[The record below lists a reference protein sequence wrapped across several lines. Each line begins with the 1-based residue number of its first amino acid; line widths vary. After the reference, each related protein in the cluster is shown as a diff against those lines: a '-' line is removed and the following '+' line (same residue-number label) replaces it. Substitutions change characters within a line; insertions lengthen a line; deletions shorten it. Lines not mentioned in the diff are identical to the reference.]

1 MESCYTCAVAEAY
14 LANTS
19 GFIERLLAAVQVPM
33 QVLFI
38 AMAGVWLAL
47 FGLRLASNTANFTE
61 FGKDAIFLLIGY
73 GFLEGLNTQFVSA
86 VFEATINTM
95 YGAAARMIG
104 EPTGSTAANT
114 AGLLLSSIER
124 AFWTPIM
131 ISWNMIQNAGVLEA
145 VVITFFALVLCL
157 PFVLMLILYVKHV
170 VWGLFRVTLIAIM
183 SPFIVGVSSFPF
195 GRQVWS
201 TAINQMLASI
211 LVLTAVTAVFSLIFS
226 AIQVPLESMSRISP
240 EDFTDQH
247 IGEFF
252 MAVILAWCGTYLVTE
267 SASFAAAMASTTL
280 STIKG
285 LEFTQGQKP
294 KELEKMSDG
303 GGERTPE
310 PSPKPDPLDRPPN
323 DPNDFTIGSAKLHG
337 GNA

>member
-1 MESCYTCAVAEAY
+1 MEACYTCAVAEAY

-19 GFIERLLAAVQVPM
+19 GFIERLLGAVQGPM

-47 FGLRLASNTANFTE
+47 LGLRLTLNTANFIE
-61 FGKDAIFLLIGY
+61 FGKDAVFLLIGY
-73 GFLEGLNTQFVSA
+73 GFLEGLNTQFVTA
-86 VFEATINTM
+86 IFEATINTM

-104 EPTGSTAANT
+104 ESTGSTAVNT

-124 AFWTPIM
+124 AFWTPIL

-226 AIQVPLESMSRISP
+226 AIQIPLESMSQISP
-240 EDFTDQH
+240 DEFTNQQ
-247 IGEFF
+247 IGEFL

-280 STIKG
+280 STING
-285 LEFTQGQKP
+285 LEFTRGQKP
-294 KELEKMSDG
+294 QDSNNKTEQTTT
-303 GGERTPE
+303 GEPK
-310 PSPKPDPLDRPPN
+310 SPPGNDPLDRAPT
-323 DPNDFTIGSAKLHG
+323 DPNDFTMGSAKLHG
-337 GNA
+337 GKT